1 MSAVLTA
8 PDVTVKEITVRELK
22 NLFDTNADF
31 QLIDVR
37 EAHERDI
44 ATIGGENI
52 PLGTVLQNTDK
63 FSRDKQVVI
72 YCRSGKR
79 SGDAAYALERDF
91 GFDNLYNLKGGILA
105 YSDQIDPSLTKY

>member
-1 MSAVLTA
+1 M
-8 PDVTVKEITVRELK
+8 KEITVKELK
-22 NLFDTNADF
+22 ALFDSKADF

-37 EAHERDI
+37 EPHEIAI

-63 FSRDKQVVI
+63 IAEDKQVVI

-79 SGDAAYALERDF
+79 SGDAVLELERQF

-105 YSDQIDPSLTKY
+105 YSDEIDNSLTKY